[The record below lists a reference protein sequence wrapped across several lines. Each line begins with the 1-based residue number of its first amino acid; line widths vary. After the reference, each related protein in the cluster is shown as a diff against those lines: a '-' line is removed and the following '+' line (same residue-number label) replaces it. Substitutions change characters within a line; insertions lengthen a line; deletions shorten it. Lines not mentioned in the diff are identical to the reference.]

1 MAATGDENRRTT
13 KRKYAGDTLER
24 ACVFAHWS
32 DPLLKLPAPATGNQK
47 LPVVAEHTAVDPIS
61 SSEEEDAERR
71 KRVRAELLGFP
82 ESKAL
87 SPRELEDAIERIM
100 KESKPETASVAGK
113 GMVRMS
119 NDDIRVWL
127 VLLKTPTVDDIL
139 GVEAGGVFP
148 PGWIQKRRLLLKEQC
163 RHKSKG
169 GEILLVHK
177 IRIDLITKGYVV
189 FHKEYLRSSG
199 DESSDESEE

>member
-1 MAATGDENRRTT
+1 MGCPAKSKSTA
-13 KRKYAGDTLER
+13 ER
-24 ACVFAHWS
+24 EEFDMFPAQEKASIFRHWA
-32 DPLLKLPAPATGNQK
+32 DPLLKLPAAMTGNSK
-47 LPVVAEHTAVDPIS
+47 LAKRFPLELTAVDLF
-61 SSEEEDAERR
+61 SEDSELR
-71 KRVRAELLGFP
+71 KRVMTELLRFP

-87 SPRELEDAIERIM
+87 SPEELEDAVERIM
-100 KESKPETASVAGK
+100 KESRPETASVAIP

-119 NDDIRVWL
+119 NDDIRIWL

-148 PGWIQKRRLLLKEQC
+148 PDWIQKRRLLLEEQC
-163 RHKSKG
+163 RHKTKG

-189 FHKEYLRSSG
+189 FHKEYLRS
-199 DESSDESEE
+199 